1 MRELR
6 ETHPVPIVL
15 LTGRMST
22 ADVTEGLDSGAD
34 DHITQPFHPT
44 AGQDG
49 DRRRRST
56 VNAPTADAEQAS

>member
-1 MRELR
+1 
-6 ETHPVPIVL
+6 
-15 LTGRMST
+15 MST